1 MYHHMLLIIYIIVQ
15 NRQLLGE
22 EFSTKYKPTVQ
33 EMYQR
38 KFMMDEKS
46 LILEIE
52 DTSGMFAF
60 DFPAMFG
67 ISLRSA
73 DVVLLVFSVDDEVNF

>member
-1 MYHHMLLIIYIIVQ
+1 MYKT

-22 EFSTKYKPTVQ
+22 EFNTKYKPTIQ

-38 KFMMDEKS
+38 SFLMNEKS

-73 DVVLLVFSVDDEVNF
+73 DVVLLVFSVDDEVFVLT